1 MSAVG
6 WILLNLLV
14 MFVAA
19 KLFAEVCERIGV
31 PMVVGE
37 ILAGV
42 LLGPHVLGWIG
53 VPSVGF
59 TLAFGGDTKA
69 SAHAFDLVT
78 HTIAELGV
86 VILLFHVGLET
97 RLSDL
102 TRTGRRATLVAIT
115 GIIVPFGFGFAFMA
129 TAQESALVSV
139 FTATVLV
146 ATSVGV
152 TARVLRDIGAI
163 ALPEARV
170 ILGAAVIDDVLGMVV
185 LTIVGA
191 MAGTGG
197 TINAM
202 SSDALIR
209 ISVVLAQT
217 TAFVIFV
224 VGVGRR
230 MIGRYS
236 VHLEALRTPGAPFA
250 VAFGIALALA
260 VLSSALGLAAVVG
273 AFLAGMI
280 LAEARE
286 RYQLEA
292 QVLPLSQLFV
302 PIFFVATGAQ
312 MDPMVLS
319 NGSTALLAGALTGL
333 AIVGKV
339 IGGAVGAV
347 GMRSSIGTGRTMAI
361 IGVGMVPRGEVGL
374 VVAGIG
380 HVQGI
385 LDDTTFSAL
394 IVMTLVTTLVA
405 PPALRALLSSDPR
418 LVPRTD
424 GVASHLD

>member
-1 MSAVG
+1 MNPVG
-6 WILLNLLV
+6 WILLDLLV

-19 KLFAEVCERIGV
+19 KVFAEVCERIRQPAV
-31 PMVVGE
+31 IGE

-42 LLGPHVLGWIG
+42 MLGPHMLGWIG
-53 VPSVGF
+53 VPSAAF
-59 TLAFGGDTKA
+59 TLAFGSDAQA
-69 SAHAFDLVT
+69 SGHAFDLVI
-78 HTIAELGV
+78 HTVAELGV

-102 TRTGRRATLVAIT
+102 TQTGPRAVLVAIA
-115 GIIVPFGFGFAFMA
+115 GIAVPFGLGFSFMA
-129 TAQESALVSV
+129 MVQESALVSV

-163 ALPEARV
+163 SLPEARV

-185 LTIVGA
+185 LTVVGA
-191 MAGTGG
+191 MAGAGG
-197 TINAM
+197 GI
-202 SSDALIR
+202 SVSPDALIR
-209 ISVVLAQT
+209 IGVVLVQT
-217 TAFVIFV
+217 AAFIAFV

-230 MIGRYS
+230 VIGRYS
-236 VHLEALRTPGAPFA
+236 VHLDALKSPGAPFTFA
-250 VAFGIALALA
+250 IGIALALA

-292 QVLPLSQLFV
+292 QVRPLSQLFV

-319 NGSTALLAGALTGL
+319 NGSTALLAGALTVL
-333 AIVGKV
+333 AIVGKIV
-339 IGGAVGAV
+339 GGAVGAI
-347 GMRSSIGTGRTMAI
+347 GMRTSVGTGRTMAI
-361 IGVGMVPRGEVGL
+361 IGIGMVPRGEVGL

-385 LDDTTFSAL
+385 LNDTTFSAL

-405 PPALRALLSSDPR
+405 PPVLRALLANDPR
-418 LVPRTD
+418 LSPAMEGAAVSRE
-424 GVASHLD
+424 

>member
-1 MSAVG
+1 MNPVG
-6 WILLNLLV
+6 WILLDLLV

-19 KLFAEVCERIGV
+19 KLFAEVCERIGQ
-31 PMVVGE
+31 PAVVGE

-42 LLGPHVLGWIG
+42 MLGPHVLGWIG
-53 VPSVGF
+53 VPSAGF
-59 TLAFGGDTKA
+59 TLAFGGDETT
-69 SAHAFDLVT
+69 SGYAFDLVT
-78 HTIAELGV
+78 GTIAELGV
-86 VILLFHVGLET
+86 VILLFHVGLQT

-102 TRTGRRATLVAIT
+102 TRTGTRAALVAIA
-115 GIIVPFGFGFAFMA
+115 GVVVPFGLGFSFMA
-129 TAQESALVSV
+129 TVQESALVSV

-163 ALPEARV
+163 ALPESRV

-197 TINAM
+197 GL
-202 SSDALIR
+202 SLSPDALIR
-209 ISVVLAQT
+209 IGVVLVQT
-217 TAFVIFV
+217 AAFIVFV

-236 VHLEALRTPGAPFA
+236 VHLEGLRTPGAPFT
-250 VAFGIALALA
+250 VAIGIALALA

-339 IGGAVGAV
+339 IGGAVGAA
-347 GMRSSIGTGRTMAI
+347 GMRTAVGTRRTMAI
-361 IGVGMVPRGEVGL
+361 IGIGMVPRGEVGL

-385 LDDTTFSAL
+385 LNDTTFSAL
-394 IVMTLVTTLVA
+394 IVMTLVTTLLA
-405 PPALRALLSSDPR
+405 PPALRAILANDPR
-418 LVPRTD
+418 LAPDKD
-424 GVASHLD
+424 GVVAGPM

>member
-1 MSAVG
+1 
-6 WILLNLLV
+6 
-14 MFVAA
+14 
-19 KLFAEVCERIGV
+19 
-31 PMVVGE
+31 
-37 ILAGV
+37 
-42 LLGPHVLGWIG
+42 
-53 VPSVGF
+53 
-59 TLAFGGDTKA
+59 
-69 SAHAFDLVT
+69 
-78 HTIAELGV
+78 
-86 VILLFHVGLET
+86 VGLET

-102 TRTGRRATLVAIT
+102 TQPGPRAVLVAIA
-115 GIIVPFGFGFAFMA
+115 GIAVPFGLGFSFMA
-129 TAQESALVSV
+129 MVQESALVSV

-163 ALPEARV
+163 SLPEARV

-185 LTIVGA
+185 LTVVGA
-191 MAGTGG
+191 MAGAGG
-197 TINAM
+197 GI
-202 SSDALIR
+202 SVSPDALIR
-209 ISVVLAQT
+209 IGVVLVQT
-217 TAFVIFV
+217 AAFIAFV

-230 MIGRYS
+230 VIGRYS
-236 VHLEALRTPGAPFA
+236 VHLDALKSPGAPFTFA
-250 VAFGIALALA
+250 IGIALALA

-292 QVLPLSQLFV
+292 QVRPLSQLFV

-319 NGSTALLAGALTGL
+319 NGSTALLAGALTVL
-333 AIVGKV
+333 AIVGKIV
-339 IGGAVGAV
+339 GGAVGAI
-347 GMRSSIGTGRTMAI
+347 GMRTSVGTGRTMAI
-361 IGVGMVPRGEVGL
+361 IGIGMVPRGEVGL

-385 LDDTTFSAL
+385 LNDTTFSAL

-405 PPALRALLSSDPR
+405 PPALRALLANDPR
-418 LVPRTD
+418 LAPALEGEAV
-424 GVASHLD
+424 SQE